1 MTVIDFAKMMGTSLF
16 AVAAFS
22 YYVAHIAEKGAS
34 ETSKRRL
41 TSKFKSLRLTP
52 GARSAF
58 SHFLFAADR
67 YFGNSIFSWK
77 ALRRS
82 VVLSLSWVLL
92 ILALCLY
99 MYPNYRSW
107 LGDRLMGHLILKSAL
122 WLLFASLLIDF
133 LSVCVTRALVRW
145 SLPRSKFVILGIA
158 VADIAIS
165 IVLFYLLFNS
175 AKLIVTPGS
184 FPTPAASL
192 SVWTNLQ
199 GLPVL
204 LQTLNDLTSDMLRR
218 LPDGTIKI
226 VGGLNTEIVYAFPEG
241 IVFFSSLLTSV
252 WMWLYVTAYWVMI
265 TAVKIDRVKAFIEP
279 HLNIEREPF
288 FAIAYAIFVVAAL
301 ASGIATAL
309 FSILRW
315 WAT

>member
-1 MTVIDFAKMMGTSLF
+1 MTVIEFAKMMGASLF
-16 AVAAFS
+16 GIAAFS

-34 ETSKRRL
+34 ESSKRRL
-41 TSKFKSLRLTP
+41 ANKFKSMRLTP

-58 SHFLFAADR
+58 SHFLFSADR
-67 YFGNSIFSWK
+67 YFGNAIFSWK

-107 LGDRLMGHLILKSAL
+107 LGDRLMGRLILKSSL
-122 WLLFASLLIDF
+122 WLLFASLVIDF
-133 LSVCVTRALVRW
+133 LSVCVTRVLVRW
-145 SLPRSKFVILGIA
+145 SLTRSKFAILGIA
-158 VADIAIS
+158 IADIAIS
-165 IVLFYLLFNS
+165 AVIFYVLFNS
-175 AKLIVTPGS
+175 AKLVVAPGGFS
-184 FPTPAASL
+184 SPTESL
-192 SVWTNLQ
+192 SVWANLK
-199 GLPVL
+199 GLPIL

-218 LPDGTIKI
+218 LPDGTVEI

-252 WMWLYVTAYWVMI
+252 WMWLYVTAYWVVVA
-265 TAVKIDRVKAFIEP
+265 AVRIDLVKTFLEP
-279 HLNIEREPF
+279 HLNTEREPF
-288 FAIAYAIFVVAAL
+288 FAIAYAIFVVAL
-301 ASGIATAL
+301 LVSGVATAL

-315 WAT
+315 WSA

>member
-1 MTVIDFAKMMGTSLF
+1 MTVIEFAKTIGTALF
-16 AVAAFS
+16 GIAAFS
-22 YYVAHIAEKGAS
+22 YYVAHIAQKGAS
-34 ETSKRRL
+34 ESSKRRL
-41 TSKFKSLRLTP
+41 ATKFKSMQLTP
-52 GARSAF
+52 DARAAF

-67 YFGNSIFSWK
+67 FFGNAIFSWK
-77 ALRRS
+77 SLRRS
-82 VVLSLSWVLL
+82 IVLSLSWVLL

-107 LGDRLMGHLILKSAL
+107 LGDRLMGKLILKSTL

-133 LSVCVTRALVRW
+133 LSVCITRSLIRW
-145 SLPRSKFVILGIA
+145 SLPRSKFAILGVA
-158 VADIAIS
+158 LADIAIS
-165 IVLFYLLFNS
+165 AVLFYVMFNS
-175 AKLIVTPGS
+175 AKLIVAPGS
-184 FPTPAASL
+184 FSTPFESL
-192 SVWTNLQ
+192 AVWTNLQ
-199 GLPVL
+199 GLPIL

-218 LPDGTIKI
+218 LPDGTIEI

-252 WMWLYVTAYWVMI
+252 WMWLYVTAYWSVV
-265 TAVKIDRVKAFIEP
+265 TAVRIDRVKTFLGSQINME
-279 HLNIEREPF
+279 HEPF
-288 FAIAYAIFVVAAL
+288 FAIAYAIFFVALL